1 MLCVRMTSAVLMC
14 CEWPLSKFLELQQ
27 LSSKCSVSAIQ
38 RSRKMLRN
46 HLEQVF
52 QHHADVVDLTTWC
65 RCRAASKDVNKY
77 TMDNPSE
84 NTHMYRCK
92 QIPKRMAID
101 RVKQTMSR
109 MLDEAAEHARQMIS
123 TQRWS
128 QDRPRCC
135 SRYCYNN
142 CNAQTGIWAPLHV
155 VIARESPENAT
166 TVNTLWWRNE
176 PAVRDRYL
184 TCSPQQKITTFMKEW
199 KRDYLRS
206 EIKFYYVA
214 CSESCLHDVKESL
227 DIIHWRNPEEFHVF
241 IGVEKTVLKSD
252 QSRSGDFWR
261 SESSESSD
269 ASAVSSYGEE

>member
-1 MLCVRMTSAVLMC
+1 MLG
-14 CEWPLSKFLELQQ
+14 
-27 LSSKCSVSAIQ
+27 
-38 RSRKMLRN
+38 N
-46 HLEQVF
+46 HLEQLF

-155 VIARESPENAT
+155 VLPRESSENVR
-166 TVNTLWWRNE
+166 TVSKLWWRNK
-176 PAVRDRYL
+176 PAARGLYL
-184 TCSPQQKITTFMKEW
+184 TSSPQQKLTTLMREW
-199 KRDYLRS
+199 KSHGHRAR
-206 EIKFYYVA
+206 IKSYYVA
-214 CSESCLHDVKESL
+214 CSEACLHDVKQALET
-227 DIIHWRNPEEFHVF
+227 IHWRNPEDFYIF
-241 IGVEKTVLKSD
+241 LGVDKLVLKSD
-252 QSRSGDFWR
+252 QARSGDFWG
-261 SESSESSD
+261 SESSEVST
-269 ASAVSSYGEE
+269 ASTHASE